1 MVKIFNEGNFENE
14 VEKSKGIVI
23 VDFYADWCGPC
34 RMMSP
39 IIDEISEENSNI
51 KVGKVNC
58 DDEINLASEFNVMS
72 IPTILIFKDGKL
84 VESFVGVT
92 QKETILEAIK
102 SNL

>member
-1 MVKIFNEGNFENE
+1 MVNVFNEGNFENE
-14 VEKSKGIVI
+14 VEKSKGVVI

-39 IIDEISEENSNI
+39 IIDEIAEENSNI

-58 DDEINLASEFNVMS
+58 DDEINLATKFDVMS

-84 VESFVGVT
+84 TKTFVGLT
-92 QKETILEAIK
+92 PKEKILEAA
-102 SNL
+102 NLN